1 MLARG
6 WSFGVWALV
15 AGSALFWG
23 FRLLVKAPPV
33 PTQAV
38 VAELGVGARGD
49 LSRVFG
55 PDPVVALATAEPEP
69 VADARFQLI
78 GVVSPRNGQTSSQTS
93 SQGVA
98 LIAVDGK
105 PAKAYRVGAV
115 VDGQTVLQ
123 SVRAR
128 GAALGPRGGAVQ
140 VALELAA
147 PAAAATGLPGDPA
160 LAVLPAAP
168 PPSMSRNSLPPGM
181 SPGMPPGMSPGM
193 SPSGPMRSPTK
204 TQQQPQPDASDQP
217 SSSMLPATR

>member
-23 FRLLVKAPPV
+23 LRLFVKAPQV
-33 PTQAV
+33 PAQTV
-38 VAELGVGARGD
+38 VAELGAGARGD

-55 PDPVVALATAEPEP
+55 PDPVAAVASAEPEP
-69 VADARFQLI
+69 AADARFQLI
-78 GVVSPRNGQTSSQTS
+78 GVVSPHRSQSSSQS
-93 SQGVA
+93 SNQGVA

-128 GAALGPRGGAVQ
+128 GAELGPRGGAVQ
-140 VALELAA
+140 VALDLAA
-147 PAAAATGLPGDPA
+147 PAAAATGTPGDPA
-160 LAVLPAAP
+160 LAPDPAAA
-168 PPSMSRNSLPPGM
+168 PSSRSRNSPPLGM
-181 SPGMPPGMSPGM
+181 SPGML
-193 SPSGPMRSPTK
+193 PSGPMRAPTRPPP
-204 TQQQPQPDASDQP
+204 QPQLDGSDQP